1 MAGLSSDEVA
11 RRLPQA
17 GPNAVVEK
25 REHGVKRIARHIW
38 APVPWMLEAT
48 IALQIATRKNIE
60 ARMICALLIFNV
72 VLSVFQENPLRLPL
86 RWLSSACP

>member
-1 MAGLSSDEVA
+1 
-11 RRLPQA
+11 
-17 GPNAVVEK
+17 VVEK

-60 ARMICALLIFNV
+60 ARMICALLFFNV